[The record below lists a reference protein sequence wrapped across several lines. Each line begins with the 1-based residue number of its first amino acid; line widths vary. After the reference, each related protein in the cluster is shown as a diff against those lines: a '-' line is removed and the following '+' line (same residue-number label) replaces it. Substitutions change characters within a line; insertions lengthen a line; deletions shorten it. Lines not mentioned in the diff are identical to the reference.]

1 MAINRLRLS
10 APLIRGNV
18 PEEHAAE
25 FTDALVSEVERE
37 IEPLVARSEMEEAIN
52 RAVAP
57 LIQVV
62 QDLQQDVR
70 NLRQEFQ
77 DLRVEMADRQIQQEH
92 RTTTLFIGAVAITIA
107 AIGIGTGVTI
117 AVLT

>member
-37 IEPLVARSEMEEAIN
+37 IEPLAARSEMEEAVN
-52 RAVAP
+52 RAFAP
-57 LIQVV
+57 LV
-62 QDLQQDVR
+62 QAVKELQQDVHS
-70 NLRQEFQ
+70 LRQEVHN
-77 DLRVEMADRQIQQEH
+77 LRVEVSDRQAQQEH
-92 RTTTLFIGAVAITIA
+92 RTSTLFIGVIAIVIA
-107 AIGIGTGVTI
+107 AVGIGTGVTI
-117 AVLT
+117 AVLA